1 MHVKNWIKFN
11 NRLLPNIDKKMEND
25 SSEKK
30 INNIWGGR
38 FSSSTDGIMEEFNS
52 SIQFDKILYL
62 EDIEGSLAHS
72 EMLSKQKIISNKD
85 FELIKTGLNQI
96 KDEISKNEFTFSM
109 KLEDIH
115 MNIENRL
122 VEIIGDPGKKLHT
135 ARSRNDQVAT
145 DIKLWLRK
153 EIDEIDLNLLSLQK
167 SLIEKAEMYYDLLMP
182 GYTHLQVAQPIT
194 FGHHLLSYVEMLGRD
209 RGRLADCRKR
219 LNESPLGSAALAGT
233 SYPIDRDF
241 VARKL
246 KFDKPTDNSM
256 DAVSDRDFAIEFMS
270 ASSLIAI
277 HLSRLAEEL
286 VIWSSDRFNFIKLP
300 ESFTTGSS
308 IMPQKRNPDAAEL
321 IRAKPGRIFGNLFS
335 LMTVLK
341 GLPMTYGKDMQE
353 DKEPIFD
360 TVKTIKLCLIIMTG
374 MVQKL
379 EPIPHKMME
388 ALQNGFPTA
397 TDLADYLVTNL
408 AIPFRDAHHFTGK
421 VVLLAESKSCSL
433 ENLTLEDIRTVIPNA
448 DNNILNVLKIENSVS
463 KRTSYGGTAPK
474 NVLMA
479 IKKAKLKFLGNKK

>member
-1 MHVKNWIKFN
+1 MT
-11 NRLLPNIDKKMEND
+11 KKM
-25 SSEKK
+25 
-30 INNIWGGR
+30 WGGR
-38 FSSSTDGIMEEFNS
+38 FKKPTNNKVELFTS
-52 SIQFDKILYL
+52 SIDQDKKLY
-62 EDIEGSLAHS
+62 EHDINGSIAHVQ
-72 EMLSKQKIISNKD
+72 MLSKQGIISKTESNEIINGLEKIRVNIKSNRFALKD
-85 FELIKTGLNQI
+85 
-96 KDEISKNEFTFSM
+96 S
-109 KLEDIH
+109 LEDIH
-115 MNIENRL
+115 MNIESRL
-122 VEIIGDPGKKLHT
+122 VEIIGDSGKKLHT

-145 DIKLWLRK
+145 DIKLWLRR
-153 EIDEIDLNLLSLQK
+153 EIDEVDLSLYSLQK
-167 SLIEKAEMYYDLLMP
+167 SLIEKAEIYYDLLMP

-194 FGHHLLSYVEMLGRD
+194 FGHHLLAYVEMLGRD

-219 LNESPLGSAALAGT
+219 LNELPLGSAALAGT

-241 VARKL
+241 VTKKL

-321 IRAKPGRIFGNLFS
+321 VRAKPGRIFGNLFS

-353 DKEPIFD
+353 DKEPLFD
-360 TVKTIKLCLIIMTG
+360 TVKTIKLCLIIMNG
-374 MVQKL
+374 MIKKL
-379 EPIPHKMME
+379 EPIPDKMME

-421 VVLLAESKSCSL
+421 VVLLAESKKCSL
-433 ENLTLEDIRTVIPNA
+433 EKLTLEDIRTIVPNA
-448 DNNILNVLKIENSVS
+448 DQNILNVLKIENSVS